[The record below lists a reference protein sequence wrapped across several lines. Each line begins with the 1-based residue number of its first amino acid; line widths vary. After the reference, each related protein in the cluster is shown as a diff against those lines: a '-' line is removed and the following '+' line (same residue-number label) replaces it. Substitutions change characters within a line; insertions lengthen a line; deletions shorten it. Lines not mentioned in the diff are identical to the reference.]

1 MMASDPK
8 KKKLESLRTSI
19 ANLETQ
25 LTLFKGNTAKI
36 DSIQRVINRFKAE
49 IQKMKIL

>member
-1 MMASDPK
+1 MSSDLK

-25 LTLFKGNTAKI
+25 RTLALGNKQKVDAI
-36 DSIQRVINRFKAE
+36 DKMIARFHLE
-49 IQKMKIL
+49 VQKLKSK